1 MEQDAGSSKN
11 SMYLIRKRKSDKG
24 RLIVFAEVTEEKLS
38 PALMT
43 ALSGIVCLVDPLQ
56 VEALRNELE
65 TTNIVLPP
73 LNGTPSSPLEAGAC
87 MSCSTAGCCRF
98 QT

>member
-56 VEALRNELE
+56 V
-65 TTNIVLPP
+65 
-73 LNGTPSSPLEAGAC
+73 
-87 MSCSTAGCCRF
+87 
-98 QT
+98 

>member
-1 MEQDAGSSKN
+1 
-11 SMYLIRKRKSDKG
+11 MYLIRKGKSDKG

-56 VEALRNELE
+56 VKRCGMNWEQP
-65 TTNIVLPP
+65 T
-73 LNGTPSSPLEAGAC
+73 SF
-87 MSCSTAGCCRF
+87 CRL
-98 QT
+98 